1 MKKMKLEDRI
11 SAGYILLF
19 LLLML
24 ISNVALM
31 YTLQKQNEKT
41 IITSASKKSDEINE
55 FLSRVKII
63 QEKLG
68 GFTIQFNPKFDGQK
82 VIYQKPFNPGEENYL
97 YLMNTVNTIGIS
109 QLPLA
114 TVNGENDEEINKK
127 IFTEVERYNI
137 KENEPGKG
145 KIIRLSIDGR
155 LYYVFKVYRE
165 INDNKFTTYV
175 FKDITQERKLF
186 RRLEWLSAIAS
197 LLGVL
202 GILIGSK
209 FLSKRILRP
218 VNNIIRT
225 AETITTDDLSKR
237 IKSPKTGDELEKLT
251 TIINQMLDRIEN
263 SFENQSKFVSDASHE
278 LRTPLAIIKGY
289 AEIIKKRKM
298 SNPEI
303 FEESIDS
310 IINEAENM
318 KNLVQKLL
326 FLAKGEISKV
336 NSSFRE
342 IEVGEMI
349 EQIYSDMKVSVKD
362 HEFVLEKSE
371 KYKVKG
377 EETLLQQAIR
387 AIIENAIKYSA
398 SGTKIFIKSQI
409 KDGFG
414 RISIRDQGIGMHED
428 DKKRIFDRF
437 YRVDDSRTKSTGGT
451 GLGLAIVKR
460 IVEIH
465 EGKIEIE
472 SEYEVGTEI
481 TVVLSAIGNRKEEAE
496 EKKLKENTGL
506 KLSKK
511 IIGIKK

>member
-1 MKKMKLEDRI
+1 M
-11 SAGYILLF
+11 S
-19 LLLML
+19 
-24 ISNVALM
+24 V
-31 YTLQKQNEKT
+31 
-41 IITSASKKSDEINE
+41 
-55 FLSRVKII
+55 
-63 QEKLG
+63 
-68 GFTIQFNPKFDGQK
+68 
-82 VIYQKPFNPGEENYL
+82 
-97 YLMNTVNTIGIS
+97 
-109 QLPLA
+109 
-114 TVNGENDEEINKK
+114 
-127 IFTEVERYNI
+127 
-137 KENEPGKG
+137 
-145 KIIRLSIDGR
+145 DGR
-155 LYYVFKVYRE
+155 IYYVFKIYRE
-165 INDNKFTTYV
+165 INDNKFINYV

-197 LLGVL
+197 ILGIF

-218 VNNIIRT
+218 VNNIIKT

-251 TIINQMLDRIEN
+251 VIINQMLDRIEN

-289 AEIIKKRKM
+289 AEIIKKRKL

-310 IINEAENM
+310 IINEADNM

-342 IEVGEMI
+342 IEVNEMI
-349 EQIYSDMKVSVKD
+349 EQIYSDMIVSVKD

-371 KYKVKG
+371 DYKVKG

-387 AIIENAIKYSA
+387 AIIENAIKYSD
-398 SGTKIFIKSQI
+398 SGTKVFIKSEI
-409 KDGFG
+409 KNGFG
-414 RISIRDQGIGMHED
+414 RISVRDQGVGMNEED
-428 DKKRIFDRF
+428 RKRVFDRF

-465 EGKIEIE
+465 DGKIEIE

-481 TVVLSAIGNRKEEAE
+481 SVVLSVIGQEKEKVAE
-496 EKKLKENTGL
+496 KTKENIGL
-506 KLSKK
+506 KLPKRLMS
-511 IIGIKK
+511 IKK